1 MTDRSVSPP
10 TTLDRAYE
18 FLGGDLE
25 ERGCAA
31 IPAQACTDVPRNFLL
46 NIANGAATKLAE
58 QLASPGLVL
67 PWLLSAIGA
76 PTGLV
81 GLLVPARQAGSL
93 LPQLAVAG
101 QIRRVRRRKWVWV
114 GAGAIQAVMLLL
126 MAVAALALPPA
137 AAGLAVVAFLAI
149 FSVASGMGSVAFQDV
164 VGKTVPQGKR
174 GRLLAQR
181 AAIGGA
187 LTLVAAILLK
197 SALSDEASIGSYVL
211 LLAVAAAL
219 WTFAAVAFAAIAEL
233 PGATEGGRSMIR
245 EVRSGLGLVRDVP
258 GYRRFLVA
266 RTLLVAV
273 EVATPFFALHAQ
285 ELSDKNLGAL
295 AVYIFALGL
304 AEVLSNPVWGALA
317 DTSSR
322 RVMALSGLVAAA
334 AGLFALGLTLLPPTA
349 WNQYVYAPI
358 FILIGVAQAG
368 VRVGRKTYLVDAAP
382 ERDRPLYVAF
392 ANSAVGVVTLAA
404 GALGLLAALI
414 GVPALVALLALL
426 ALAGAAA
433 AWALPEA
440 DRMVVGKGA
449 NH

>member
-18 FLGGDLE
+18 FLGGDME

-46 NIANGAATKLAE
+46 NVANGAATKLAE

-101 QIRRVRRRKWVWV
+101 QIRRIRRRKWVWV
-114 GAGAIQAVMLLL
+114 GAGAIQAAMLLL
-126 MAVAALALPPA
+126 MAVAALALPPT
-137 AAGLAVVAFLAI
+137 AAGLAIVAFLSI
-149 FSVASGMGSVAFQDV
+149 FSVVSGMGSVAFQDV

-187 LTLVAAILLK
+187 LTLAAAILLK
-197 SALSDEASIGSYVL
+197 SVLSDEASVGSYAL

-219 WTFAAVAFAAIAEL
+219 WAFAAIAFAVVIEL

-245 EVRSGLGLVRDVP
+245 EVRSGFRLVRDVP

-266 RTLLVAV
+266 RALLVAV

-285 ELSDKNLGAL
+285 GLSDENLGAL
-295 AVYIFALGL
+295 AAYIFALGL

-317 DTSSR
+317 DKSSR

-334 AGLFALGLTLLPPTA
+334 AGFFALGLALLPPAA

-358 FILIGVAQAG
+358 FILIGAAQAG

-414 GVPALVALLALL
+414 GVPALIALLALL

-433 AWALPEA
+433 AWALHEA
-440 DRMVVGKGA
+440 DRMVIGKGA
-449 NH
+449 KH